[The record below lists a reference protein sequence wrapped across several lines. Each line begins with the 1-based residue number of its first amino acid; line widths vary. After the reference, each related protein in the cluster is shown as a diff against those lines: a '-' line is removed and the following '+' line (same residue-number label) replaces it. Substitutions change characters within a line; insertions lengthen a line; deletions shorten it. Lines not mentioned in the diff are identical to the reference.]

1 MFDQVFGLPAHALI
15 VHAAVIFAPLLAA
28 LSIAYAALPR
38 LRHKLDWAL
47 VATAVVALGAVF
59 AAEQSGEALEHRM
72 FQGRPSAAIETHSGL
87 AEVLV
92 PVTALLTV
100 VSLVMVW
107 LTRARRAPRGAGSRA
122 GLMVV
127 SAAAVILAVVVG
139 YYAVRTGH
147 TGATAV
153 WGG

>member
-15 VHAAVIFAPLLAA
+15 VHAAVIFVPLLAA

-38 LRHKLDWAL
+38 VRHKLDWAL

-59 AAEQSGEALEHRM
+59 AAKESGEALEQRL
-72 FQGRPSAAIETHSGL
+72 FQGRPSPAIDVHSGF
-87 AEVLV
+87 ADVLV
-92 PVTALLTV
+92 PVTAVLTV
-100 VSLVMVW
+100 VSLLMVW
-107 LTRARRAPRGAGSRA
+107 LTRARRAPEGGGSRA
-122 GLMVV
+122 VTLVV
-127 SAAAVILAVVVG
+127 SAASVILAVVVG
-139 YYAVRTGH
+139 YYVLRTGH

>member
-15 VHAAVIFAPLLAA
+15 VHAAVIFVPLLAA

-38 LRHKLDWAL
+38 FRHKLDWAL
-47 VATAVVALGAVF
+47 VATAVVALGAAF
-59 AAEQSGEALEHRM
+59 TAKESGEALEQRM
-72 FQGRPSAAIETHSGL
+72 FQGRPSGAIEVHSGL
-87 AEVLV
+87 ADVLV

-107 LTRARRAPRGAGSRA
+107 LTRSRRAPHGAGSRA
-122 GLMVV
+122 GVLVV
-127 SAAAVILAVVVG
+127 SAAAVVLAAVAG

>member
-15 VHAAVIFAPLLAA
+15 VHAAVIFVPLLAA

-38 LRHKLDWAL
+38 VRHKLDWAL

-59 AAEQSGEALEHRM
+59 AAKESGEALEQRL
-72 FQGRPSAAIETHSGL
+72 FQGRPSPAIDVHSGF
-87 AEVLV
+87 ADILV
-92 PVTALLTV
+92 PVTAVLTV
-100 VSLVMVW
+100 ASLLMVW
-107 LTRARRAPRGAGSRA
+107 LTRARRAPEGAGSRA
-122 GLMVV
+122 VTLVV
-127 SAAAVILAVVVG
+127 SAASVILAVVVG
-139 YYAVRTGH
+139 YYVLRTGH

>member
-1 MFDQVFGLPAHALI
+1 MFDQVLGLPAHALI
-15 VHAAVIFAPLLAA
+15 VHAAVIFVPLLAV

-59 AAEQSGEALEHRM
+59 AAKQSGEALERRM
-72 FQGRPSAAIETHSGL
+72 FQGRPSGAIEVHSGFG
-87 AEVLV
+87 EVLMQ
-92 PVTALLTV
+92 VTTILTV
-100 VSLVMVW
+100 AALVMVW
-107 LTRARRAPRGAGSRA
+107 LTRARRAPQGAGSRA
-122 GLMVV
+122 GVLVV